1 VSKRPERPAD
11 HPLRVTSSVRGTGT
25 VLNQDT
31 GAASAL
37 LEFMIEQGG
46 RTVKEKS
53 FEIRVRGEIPH
64 DELAEFENLT
74 AVVLPPGTVLRGDV
88 TDQQALQV
96 LLQRLHTLGLEL
108 TEVRRIG
115 RGTPV
120 LPLYGWQP

>member
-1 VSKRPERPAD
+1 MN
-11 HPLRVTSSVRGTGT
+11 G
-25 VLNQDT
+25 
-31 GAASAL
+31 
-37 LEFMIEQGG
+37 QGG
-46 RTVKEKS
+46 RTVKVKS
-53 FEIRVRGEIPH
+53 FEIRVRGEIPG

-115 RGTPV
+115 RGAPV
-120 LPLYGWQP
+120 LPPGRQP